1 MDQTLPPRLP
11 ANLETAVQRVRM
23 AARSAAEHTVE
34 SLGLAALAS
43 SSAVQRDGLLTAQFE
58 LNRKLAIFAL
68 TFNDAL
74 DTDVARQAGTLRP
87 TPPPGLTPDALV
99 ASWESL
105 TLVDDHELEIHI
117 SADRFALEIAHA
129 CEWEIRELDAY
140 IGTLLHLGAADHDRN
155 PLRAEVVGQAMIR
168 AIESVSDRPEVR
180 KTLSTEIGRSL
191 AHAMRQTYADIVA
204 DLRRAGVRPMGM
216 AVRSSGSRSVSA
228 QGALTGDSRHGGI
241 PDSRSGATV
250 GATIGATGRL
260 QGRGAGMVE
269 RSGFAPSDRLPHGS
283 SHGTGF
289 GGGMGHSRV
298 DAELTALLRRL
309 AQAPADDDAFGD
321 VDADAD
327 APADD
332 HHHWQRGDPPVGQAL
347 ASNVIHV
354 HREALREAASGT
366 LDHMVID
373 VVAGLFDQILSDA
386 SVPPQMVRLIARL
399 QLPVLRAA
407 LGDPSFFSSRR
418 HPVRRFVNRI
428 ASLGTAVED
437 FGGDQGRALLHRV
450 AVLVQEVVDGEFD
463 QLAIYEQKLQLLED
477 FVAEQAQAEVHA
489 LGAADSVLARKETEL
504 RLRQRYAQELDK
516 ALCGLPVPDYLR
528 SFLAETWSQ
537 AIASM
542 AAEDGEDGERTER
555 LRDAGRALVMSVQP
569 KGTPTERH
577 QFLRALPQLMKDLNT
592 GLDRI
597 RCPDAVRQAFF
608 GQLLPAHAESLKGQS
623 LSTLEHNLLVRNV
636 ETALATPLPRAADLP
651 AVPQAAELAA
661 MRQQAAT
668 AATVL
673 TPAEA
678 RAVGLIDESA
688 VDWSRAV
695 AADAAAEAEVTA
707 RDIAIPGLPAPE
719 PVEPMRGQSLADH
732 VQIGFGYE
740 MLLQGEWQ
748 RVRLAHVSAGRSFF
762 VFTHG
767 AKQRETVSMTYRMLH
782 RLCAAGR
789 LRALESAFLLER
801 ATARARRQ
809 LAALMPATAE
819 GPVPPSRLASPV
831 STLQPPAPLAEAD
844 RTPAHLVRSE
854 AAPPARPVPAQHP
867 AAAAAASQA
876 LRSTPPQAAR
886 APAQPPVAGPPATTT
901 RRFLDGLFGRRS

>member
-34 SLGLAALAS
+34 SLGLAALACS
-43 SSAVQRDGLLTAQFE
+43 SVVQRDSLLTAQSE

-68 TFNDAL
+68 TFNEAL
-74 DTDVARQAGTLRP
+74 DTDVARQAGTLKP
-87 TPPPGLTPDALV
+87 TPGPALTPDALV

-105 TLVDDHELEIHI
+105 TLVDDHEMEIHI
-117 SADRFALEIAHA
+117 SADRFALEISHA

-168 AIESVSDRPEVR
+168 AVESVSDQPDVR

-204 DLRRAGVRPMGM
+204 DLRHAGVRPLGM
-216 AVRSSGSRSVSA
+216 AVRGTGSRTASVL
-228 QGALTGDSRHGGI
+228 GALSGDSRHGAMA
-241 PDSRSGATV
+241 DSRSGATL
-250 GATIGATGRL
+250 GRSGRL
-260 QGRGAGMVE
+260 QGHGAGMPE
-269 RSGFAPSDRLPHGS
+269 RSGFAPSDRLPHGTGRGTS
-283 SHGTGF
+283 HSTGHGTGF
-289 GGGMGHSRV
+289 GIGHGPV
-298 DAELTALLRRL
+298 DAALTALLRRL
-309 AQAPADDDAFGD
+309 AQDPADGV
-321 VDADAD
+321 VDAHGGS
-327 APADD
+327 PASDD
-332 HHHWQRGDPPVGQAL
+332 HHWHHGEAAVGQPMA
-347 ASNVIHV
+347 ANMIHA
-354 HREALREAASGT
+354 HRDTLREAATGA

-373 VVAGLFDQILSDA
+373 VVAGLFDQILSDT

-418 HPVRRFVNRI
+418 HPVRRFVNRM
-428 ASLGTAVED
+428 ASLGTATED
-437 FGGDQGRALLHRV
+437 FDSADGRALLQRV
-450 AVLVQEVVDGEFD
+450 AALVQEVVDGEFD
-463 QLAIYEQKLQLLED
+463 QLAVYEQKLQALED
-477 FVAEQAQAEVHA
+477 FVAGQAQAEVRA
-489 LGAADSVLARKETEL
+489 LGGADSVLARQETTL
-504 RLRQRYAQELDK
+504 RLRQRYAQSMDR
-516 ALCGLPVPDYLR
+516 ALHSLPVPDYLR

-542 AAEDGEDGERTER
+542 AAEDGEDGERTQR

-597 RCPDAVRQAFF
+597 RCPDAVRQDFF

-623 LSTLEHNLLVRNV
+623 LSTLEHNLLVRHA
-636 ETALATPLPRAADLP
+636 EAAMATPLPRAADLP
-651 AVPQAAELAA
+651 AVMLPTEQAAIRAQAPVAAAEL
-661 MRQQAAT
+661 
-668 AATVL
+668 
-673 TPAEA
+673 TPTEA
-678 RAVGLIDESA
+678 QAVGLVDETA
-688 VDWSRAV
+688 VDWGHAV
-695 AADAAAEAEVTA
+695 TSDPAPEAEVSA
-707 RDIAIPGLPAPE
+707 SDLAIPGLPTPE

-740 MLLQGEWQ
+740 MQLQGAWQ
-748 RVRLAHVSAGRSFF
+748 RVRLAHVSAGRGFF

-767 AKQRETVSMTYRMLH
+767 SRQRETVSMTYRMLH

-789 LRALESAFLLER
+789 LRALESAYLLER

-809 LAALMPATAE
+809 LAALAP
-819 GPVPPSRLASPV
+819 SPV
-831 STLQPPAPLAEAD
+831 SAPDVQPVHPAPAAASAMA
-844 RTPAHLVRSE
+844 RPAPQATRASTPTPA
-854 AAPPARPVPAQHP
+854 PTTTP
-867 AAAAAASQA
+867 AAAARP
-876 LRSTPPQAAR
+876 LPPN
-886 APAQPPVAGPPATTT
+886 PGPPTTTT